1 MVTARIVTDEKAPC
15 SPPGMSLKDPILAA
29 AYGGCVLKTKRK
41 RYSVKDKL
49 NAVKKVRHIVER
61 DKVSF
66 RQAAAKLSL
75 DQGLV
80 SKWQKEEHN
89 LHNAPS
95 KKVKSLGVGRKFSCN
110 LKTLRRN
117 CFNGSTSRGN
127 KEWPLA
133 TFQFLSKWHLF
144 AEHLDRSLSSHST
157 RRWFDS

>member
-15 SPPGMSLKDPILAA
+15 SPPGMSLKDPILTA
-29 AYGGCVLKTKRK
+29 AYGGSVLKTKRK

-80 SKWQKEEHN
+80 SKWQKEEHKFR
-89 LHNAPS
+89 NAPS
-95 KKVKSLGVGRKFSCN
+95 KKVKSLGVGRKS
-110 LKTLRRN
+110 LLQTEDIE
-117 CFNGSTSRGN
+117 
-127 KEWPLA
+127 KEL
-133 TFQFLSKWHLF
+133 LSWIYEQRQQGM
-144 AEHLDRSLSSHST
+144 AISNY
-157 RRWFDS
+157 